1 MATINSVTLKGNITF
16 DAEVKKVGQGISLCK
31 LPLAVNIY
39 TKKAGQDKP
48 ESEPCYIDVV
58 CWGETADRVGT
69 LKRGDEIIVHGRLKM
84 ESWQDK
90 QTGATRTKHVIMPT
104 CVEATKFLGEK
115 KQYAGQQNQAPQPVA
130 PQQQKKPTN
139 QYNQNQN
146 MPFGNNNNGYG
157 SY

>member
-1 MATINSVTLKGNITF
+1 MATINSITLKGNITF
-16 DAEVKKVGQGISLCK
+16 DAEVKKVGSGISLCK
-31 LPLAVNIY
+31 LPLAVTIY

-69 LKRGDEIIVHGRLKM
+69 LKRGDEIIVQGRLKM

-90 QTGATRTKHVIMPT
+90 QTGATRTKHVVMPT

-115 KQYAGQQNQAPQPVA
+115 KQFNDQPAA
-130 PQQQKKPTN
+130 PQQQF
-139 QYNQNQN
+139 NQNQN
-146 MPFGNNNNGYG
+146 MPFSGNTQSGGNNNNGYG
-157 SY
+157 GGY